1 VPARRWPDLWRFVNS
16 PSVRVVQ
23 HLLAYRGYPVTV
35 SGTFDAATVAAVQDW
50 QARNGIAVD
59 VDATLTTPTWETL
72 APELD
77 QHAAGA
83 PVTAVQEILATKGYA
98 VTVTGAYDHATRR
111 AVQDLQALHGLPR
124 NGKLSTSTWCTVVGG
139 SVRESFRHR

>member
-1 VPARRWPDLWRFVNS
+1 M
-16 PSVRVVQ
+16 VQ
-23 HLLAYRGYPVTV
+23 HLLAHRGYPVTV

-83 PVTAVQEILATKGYA
+83 PVTAVQEILATKEYA
-98 VTVTGAYDHATRR
+98 VTVTGAYDHATRK

-124 NGKLSTSTWCTVVGG
+124 NGKLSTSTWCTIVGG